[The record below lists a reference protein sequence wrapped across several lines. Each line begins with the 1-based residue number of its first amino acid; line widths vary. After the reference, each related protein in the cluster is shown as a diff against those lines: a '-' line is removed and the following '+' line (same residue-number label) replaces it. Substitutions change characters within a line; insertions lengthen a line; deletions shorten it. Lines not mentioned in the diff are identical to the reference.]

1 MKKHLYI
8 VALFF
13 TFLIQAQENI
23 IIKKNEI
30 TIPLGKKIILIPELE
45 EHTVIRF
52 KKVSEDKVTEKQDM
66 FQVLKNFKKSDV
78 NDHTIEFT
86 FSESEM
92 MKSPIITL
100 VTVQKTGKKMSFKA
114 KIRLKGSPL
123 YQPTSI
129 VPAHSNVVSV
139 EQWNDPVDSIFLYDF
154 KLED

>member
-1 MKKHLYI
+1 MKKHLCI

-23 IIKKNEI
+23 ILKKNEI

-45 EHTVIRF
+45 EHKVIGF
-52 KKVSEDKVTEKQDM
+52 KRVSEDDITEKKDVFLM
-66 FQVLKNFKKSDV
+66 LKNFKKSSL
-78 NDHTIEFT
+78 NDNTIEFE

-100 VTVQKTGKKMSFKA
+100 VTVQKTGKKMGFKA

-129 VPAHSNVVSV
+129 VPAHSNMVSV

>member
-1 MKKHLYI
+1 MKKHLCI

-23 IIKKNEI
+23 ILKKNEI

-45 EHTVIRF
+45 EHKIIALKR
-52 KKVSEDKVTEKQDM
+52 VSEDKVTEKQDM

-123 YQPTSI
+123 YQSTSI

-139 EQWNDPVDSIFLYDF
+139 EQWNDPIDSIFLYDF

>member
-1 MKKHLYI
+1 MKKFLYI
-8 VALFF
+8 IALFSISLF
-13 TFLIQAQENI
+13 QAQENI
-23 IIKKNEI
+23 ILKKNEI
-30 TIPLGKKIILIPELE
+30 TIPLGKKVILTPELE
-45 EHTVIRF
+45 ERTIIGF
-52 KKVSEDKVTEKQDM
+52 KKVSEDKVMEKQDM
-66 FQVLKNFKKSDV
+66 LQILKNFKRSDV
-78 NDHTIEFT
+78 NDNTIEFT

-139 EQWNDPVDSIFLYDF
+139 EQWQDAIDSIFLYDF

>member
-45 EHTVIRF
+45 EHTVIRS

>member
-129 VPAHSNVVSV
+129 VPAHSNVFSV
-139 EQWNDPVDSIFLYDF
+139 EQWNDTVDSIFLYDF